1 MTIEHSGGG
10 DPDRSLAL
18 LWRDRSTQPEPVRG
32 RRPTLTVD
40 RIVASAIA
48 VADSEGLTAASMHRV
63 AKELGAGTMTLYTY
77 VPAKNELLDLM
88 VDAVLSERQF
98 PAPNEPRPSSWRAQV
113 QFYSERT
120 RAMYRRHPWLR
131 QVSTVRPALGPG
143 VMAGDEYLLST
154 VSGLGLP
161 PRQLAAAASSIGT
174 FVDAHAAIEADNA
187 YLVRVTG
194 ETEDTWWQ
202 QRMSFWENYFDTE
215 RHPTMV
221 EVWNGGGFEASAV
234 DQAAEA
240 YEFGLNR
247 LLDGIEAAAAKH

>member
-1 MTIEHSGGG
+1 MTVEHSGKG

-18 LWRDRSTQPEPVRG
+18 LWRDRTTSPEPPRG
-32 RRPTLTVD
+32 RKPGLSVD

-48 VADSEGLTAASMHRV
+48 VADADGLAATSMHRV
-63 AKELGAGTMTLYTY
+63 AKELGVGTMTLYTY

-88 VDAVLSERQF
+88 VDAVLSEREF
-98 PAPNEPRPSSWRAQV
+98 PAPGEPRPPDWRDQV
-113 QFYSERT
+113 ILYSDRT

-154 VSGLGLP
+154 VAGLGLS
-161 PRQLAAAASSIGT
+161 PRQVAAAASSIGT
-174 FVDAHAAIEADNA
+174 YVDAHAALEADNIHLA
-187 YLVRVTG
+187 QVTG
-194 ETEDTWWQ
+194 ESEDTWWH

-215 RHPTMV
+215 RHPTMT
-221 EVWNGGGFEASAV
+221 EVWSKGGFEASAV
-234 DQAAEA
+234 DQAMEA

-247 LLDGIEAAAAKH
+247 LLDGIEAASKP